1 MAVTTLKP
9 LLACLLAASSV
20 MQAQDGERHLSVPL
34 PLDAESYAS
43 VAKSAGLM
51 VLVEAYKTEA
61 HPIYL
66 GVDTVRLEYLLE
78 LLATG
83 AKVDVSTAV
92 DMALRGARVSVDQ
105 KAGVLTIFQS
115 FPFAL
120 TKGGTLEQSIAVP
133 EFRGKFKDLNALLR
147 GKGVDITI
155 ILEKNSEHAAIGETP
170 VNIAG
175 FNGTVKDF
183 LRDCLR
189 QTSSIAGSICVS
201 NIKGRKVEVFP
212 ILRKPVKKP

>member
-1 MAVTTLKP
+1 
-9 LLACLLAASSV
+9 

-51 VLVEAYKTEA
+51 VFVEAYKTKA

-66 GVDTVRLEYLLE
+66 GEDTVRLEYLLE

-147 GKGVDITI
+147 VKGVDRVGPAHFQM
-155 ILEKNSEHAAIGETP
+155 NEHGETCTSRVDRDYAQWHRGSVTLFRLSGRWP
-170 VNIAG
+170 SPLLANERS
-175 FNGTVKDF
+175 FCHDTV
-183 LRDCLR
+183 
-189 QTSSIAGSICVS
+189 VS
-201 NIKGRKVEVFP
+201 RS
-212 ILRKPVKKP
+212 